1 MTHVEEEE
9 RQVSH
14 TLVRVALD
22 RAVAVAGP
30 GVTARILARAGED
43 RPAEVLL
50 EDSGWSSYGQ
60 FRRLLE
66 AVAVEL
72 GGTEPLAHAH
82 ETADMNAGSMP
93 SATDM
98 LQLMGSPH
106 ALLEEMAKDRNPV
119 ITFCHTAGEQTGPSE
134 WLIESH
140 FQEGYAPFGE
150 YCALNVGIY
159 HMVPM
164 LFGYRTTT
172 VTEETCVLRG
182 DDRCRFRIGW
192 DESDQAG
199 HQRLVLEQ
207 RISVLER
214 RLEQFQATVADLV
227 LAVDLDA
234 ALERVT
240 SSFALL
246 VHAPGFVLAIEPI
259 PGLHRRVY
267 AHGVN
272 QAEAERVGALVL
284 AGEPCP
290 EVGDRITDITSSR
303 RYYGR
308 LAVYNAEG
316 TGFDDTG
323 LLAAY
328 ARLAATALD
337 SASSIEETRREAA
350 RGRALLEL
358 SATLAD
364 ITTVD
369 AMAQSLARATT
380 AVTGADRAVVIMA
393 DWKRGMSRIAA
404 CHGFTPEEAEGLNGM
419 EMPITG
425 VSTEITYPDQAAI
438 DAGGFDPALSADVS
452 CCVVPIIVDGEVA
465 GWLTVAVVGDPARL
479 APSPD
484 LEARLLGLAGQ
495 ASSALRNAHLVE
507 QIRHQA
513 LHDPLTGLP
522 NRALILDRAD
532 QMLARGHRDR
542 TPVSALFL
550 DLDGFK
556 GINDTLGHEAGDKL
570 LQAVAA
576 RLNSVVRQGDT
587 LARLGGDE
595 FVVLVNGVD
604 VRTTPVHVA
613 QRLLDVMRN
622 PFVLEGR
629 TDEPLSVTASIGMA
643 TAGEASTSGE
653 LLRNADVA
661 LYRAKAAGRN
671 RSATYTPDMASD
683 DQGSAHLPLVAGG
696 GAP

>member
-1 MTHVEEEE
+1 VIHVEDE

-22 RAVAVAGP
+22 RAEAVAGP
-30 GVTARILARAGED
+30 GTIARILARAGED
-43 RPAEVLL
+43 RAADVLL

-72 GGTEPLAHAH
+72 GGPEPLSHAH
-82 ETADMNAGSMP
+82 ETADMNSGSMP
-93 SATDM
+93 SAVDM

-106 ALLEEMAKDRNPV
+106 ALLEEMAQDRNPV
-119 ITFCHTAGEQTGPSE
+119 VTFCHTAGEQTGPSE
-134 WLIESH
+134 WLIESR
-140 FQEGYAPFGE
+140 FEEGYAPYAE

-164 LFGYRTTT
+164 LFGYRTTS
-172 VTEETCVLRG
+172 VAEETCVLRG
-182 DDRCRFRIGW
+182 DDLCRFRLGW
-192 DESDQAG
+192 DESDHAG

-207 RISVLER
+207 RIGVLER

-259 PGLHRRVY
+259 PGLRRRVY
-267 AHGVN
+267 AHGVA

-284 AGEPCP
+284 AGEPCA

-337 SASSIEETRREAA
+337 SASSIEETRREVA

-369 AMAQSLARATT
+369 AMAESLARATP

-393 DWKRGMSRIAA
+393 DWKTGMSRIAA
-404 CHGFTPEEAEGLNGM
+404 CHGFTAEEADSLNGL

-425 VSTEITYPDQAAI
+425 VSSEITYPDQAAI
-438 DAGGFDPALSADVS
+438 DAAGFDPDLSAEVS
-452 CCVVPIIVDGEVA
+452 VCVVPISVDGEVA

-479 APSPD
+479 SPSPD
-484 LEARLLGLAGQ
+484 LEARLMGLAGQ
-495 ASSALRNAHLVE
+495 ASSALRNAQLVE

-532 QMLARGHRDR
+532 QMLARGRRDC

-556 GINDTLGHEAGDKL
+556 EVNDTLGHEAGDKL
-570 LQAVAA
+570 LQAVAT
-576 RLNSVVRQGDT
+576 RLNSVVRQCDT

-604 VRTTPVHVA
+604 VRTGPVLVA
-613 QRLLDVMRN
+613 QRLLDVMRK
-622 PFVLEGR
+622 PFVLEDR
-629 TDEPLSVTASIGMA
+629 TDDPLCVTASIGIA
-643 TAGEASTSGE
+643 TAGNCSTSGD
-653 LLRNADVA
+653 LLRNADLA
-661 LYRAKAAGRN
+661 LYRAKSDGRN
-671 RSATYTPDMASD
+671 RSAVYTPDMAND
-683 DQGSAHLPLVAGG
+683 DQAITHLPLTGGG